1 MKMVQMVKVEQ
12 VKVVLVMEVV
22 VVVRGDSH

>member
-1 MKMVQMVKVEQ
+1 MEMVQVVKVEQ

-22 VVVRGDSH
+22 VVVRGGPH